1 MATSCRS
8 PSSSLGGAVIR
19 GQWLTL
25 RQLQRLHQEAFDEG
39 VLCVVQMLRLT
50 GEQYD
55 QAIMQHPPLQQ
66 IADQISAILSQRQQ
80 QRTHE

>member
-1 MATSCRS
+1 M
-8 PSSSLGGAVIR
+8 IR

-25 RQLQRLHQEAFDEG
+25 RQLQRFHQEAYDEG

-55 QAIMQHPPLQQ
+55 AASMQHPNLHQV
-66 IADQISAILSQRQQ
+66 ADQIAAILSQRQQ
-80 QRTHE
+80 QRIHE